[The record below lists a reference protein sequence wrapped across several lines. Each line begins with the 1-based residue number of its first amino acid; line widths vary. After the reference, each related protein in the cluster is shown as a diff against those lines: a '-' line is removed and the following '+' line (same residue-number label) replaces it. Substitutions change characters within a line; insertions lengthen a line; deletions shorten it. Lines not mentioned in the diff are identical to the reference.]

1 MKKIFLS
8 ITAVLFSSQ
17 LFAQSSFEGF
27 FGQVSTGYE
36 KNTIT
41 NTAPTL
47 SNSTGSQTFTTS
59 GNAISNNMPLVI
71 SGGYYFS
78 LNPQFLLG
86 LAADY
91 SAVTLTTNAIT
102 NSGVGFTTK
111 SPSYQISNRYSVYI
125 APALQ
130 INKESLAYLKLGYS
144 SESLQRNDSNSST
157 NVSSSLNGYILG
169 VGYKQI
175 ITGGLYGFG
184 ELNYMGYRQ
193 STMTNSSKSL
203 LNGQPAT
210 DSISPSANAYNLLV
224 GLGYKF

>member
-1 MKKIFLS
+1 M
-8 ITAVLFSSQ
+8 
-17 LFAQSSFEGF
+17 
-27 FGQVSTGYE
+27 
-36 KNTIT
+36 
-41 NTAPTL
+41 
-47 SNSTGSQTFTTS
+47 
-59 GNAISNNMPLVI
+59 
-71 SGGYYFS
+71 
-78 LNPQFLLG
+78 
-86 LAADY
+86 
-91 SAVTLTTNAIT
+91 
-102 NSGVGFTTK
+102 
-111 SPSYQISNRYSVYI
+111 
-125 APALQ
+125 Q

-157 NVSSSLNGYILG
+157 NVSSALNGYILG